1 VEVWGEF
8 FQMKFKQDRRR
19 NEKLAG
25 TKIQI
30 GDDRKKKGRR
40 TEIRWQITGI
50 VRAPPPKNVGRLIYE
65 YVDRKKKD
73 TFFTTNLL

>member
-30 GDDRKKKGRR
+30 GDDRK
-40 TEIRWQITGI
+40 
-50 VRAPPPKNVGRLIYE
+50 N
-65 YVDRKKKD
+65 KKD
-73 TFFTTNLL
+73 DGQKFGGK

>member
-30 GDDRKKKGRR
+30 GDDRKKKDNG
-40 TEIRWQITGI
+40 QKFGG
-50 VRAPPPKNVGRLIYE
+50 K
-65 YVDRKKKD
+65 
-73 TFFTTNLL
+73 